1 MRCLET
7 MRILR
12 KIGIFG
18 VLFGSYLWNFVWSNI
33 MLAKQILAPRV
44 KVEPGMIVISSKVEK
59 PMEILSLANM
69 ISFTPGT
76 LTVDVDPGKTITVH
90 ALNDPERAS
99 REIPRDLEGPLL
111 KITRRD
117 DA

>member
-1 MRCLET
+1 
-7 MRILR
+7 
-12 KIGIFG
+12 
-18 VLFGSYLWNFVWSNI
+18 
-33 MLAKQILAPRV
+33 
-44 KVEPGMIVISSKVEK
+44 
-59 PMEILSLANM
+59 
-69 ISFTPGT
+69 